1 MTDNA
6 FNYRHSGDFQAALA
20 ALGARHILIRPH
32 CPWTNGKVERL
43 NRTLLR
49 ESGPTHR
56 YFAPTPSGPT
66 ACHRSSSTTT
76 PGAATAPSAA
86 FPRSA
91 ACQQRGERLHLGA
104 AGGRRGGH
112 RGAAPVES
120 AGAPAPRLAAVAILA
135 ALAAVLGP
143 PAAGQ
148 TPTPTGTPVLGAA
161 LLGPAQI
168 DAWYASTGIQSRSP
182 TPVGRIAQLFVEE
195 GTAQG
200 VRGDIAF
207 AQAMLETGYLRYGG
221 QVVPADHNFGG
232 IGACDSCKRGLRYP
246 DPETG
251 VRAHIQHLWAY
262 ASPTAD
268 PAALA
273 RPVVDVRFAN
283 VQPPGKAPLWET
295 MGNGNWA
302 TSTTYAPKVLD
313 IWRKMLAWNG
323 VAAPPPVPAPGA
335 AFQGPLL
342 VRTSAAGA
350 GNLAGWRLRRENL
363 AGGIARLG
371 GPASRTPGGGGCLA
385 RWPAVGAAILLTAGA
400 TRARPTPRP
409 CAGRACRQ
417 RSGGRS
423 AACRR
428 ATR

>member
-1 MTDNA
+1 MRPLPRSARGLLAAATIA
-6 FNYRHSGDFQAALA
+6 VALA
-20 ALGARHILIRPH
+20 AALPE
-32 CPWTNGKVERL
+32 P
-43 NRTLLR
+43 
-49 ESGPTHR
+49 
-56 YFAPTPSGPT
+56 
-66 ACHRSSSTTT
+66 
-76 PGAATAPSAA
+76 AT
-86 FPRSA
+86 
-91 ACQQRGERLHLGA
+91 
-104 AGGRRGGH
+104 
-112 RGAAPVES
+112 
-120 AGAPAPRLAAVAILA
+120 
-135 ALAAVLGP
+135 
-143 PAAGQ
+143 GQ
-148 TPTPTGTPVLGAA
+148 ATPTPLGTPVLGAS

-168 DAWYASTGIQSRSP
+168 EAWYASTGIQSRSP
-182 TPVGRIAQLFVEE
+182 TPVGRIARLFVEE

-232 IGACDSCKRGLRYP
+232 IGACDSCERGLRYP

-268 PAALA
+268 AAALA

-313 IWRKMLAWNG
+313 VWRKMLAWNG

-350 GNLAGWRLRRENL
+350 GNLAGWRLRRETL

-385 RWPAVGAAILLTAGA
+385 RWPAVGAAILLAGGGDPCASDAAAVRWARVSSPIWRTQRGLSPGDTVRKMRSLYPRAHKRSGRWWLVAGRRAGA
-400 TRARPTPRP
+400 PAPRLRAEV
-409 CAGRACRQ
+409 RAD
-417 RSGGRS
+417 
-423 AACRR
+423 AVR
-428 ATR
+428 ALWVDVG

>member
-1 MTDNA
+1 M
-6 FNYRHSGDFQAALA
+6 
-20 ALGARHILIRPH
+20 LGA
-32 CPWTNGKVERL
+32 
-43 NRTLLR
+43 
-49 ESGPTHR
+49 S
-56 YFAPTPSGPT
+56 
-66 ACHRSSSTTT
+66 
-76 PGAATAPSAA
+76 
-86 FPRSA
+86 
-91 ACQQRGERLHLGA
+91 
-104 AGGRRGGH
+104 
-112 RGAAPVES
+112 
-120 AGAPAPRLAAVAILA
+120 
-135 ALAAVLGP
+135 
-143 PAAGQ
+143 
-148 TPTPTGTPVLGAA
+148 

-168 DAWYASTGIQSRSP
+168 EAWYASTGIQSRSP

-232 IGACDSCKRGLRYP
+232 IGACDSCERGLRFP

-371 GPASRTPGGGGCLA
+371 AARQPDARRRRVPGPVAGGGRGDPPDRRGRPVRVRRRGRALGARVVDDLA
-385 RWPAVGAAILLTAGA
+385 DAARPVAGRHGAEDALALPPRAACGAAAGGWSPA
-400 TRARPTPRP
+400 AAPAPPRP
-409 CAGRACRQ
+409 A
-417 RSGGRS
+417 
-423 AACRR
+423 
-428 ATR
+428 